1 MTGKDINRNKVAN
14 NIPKEGIRI
23 KSGKSGKKAF
33 SSLSPELL
41 AAIRD
46 GDHQAYD
53 QFYLDTVDL
62 MFDFINL
69 LLHSQTEAEEI
80 CQQIY
85 VRIWEARQSI
95 DPAGNFRGYLY
106 KMAKTAAFKHLEHK
120 KVENK
125 YLHYKQHDAPEF
137 GASPD
142 EWVITRE
149 IALLIKISLD
159 NMPEQRRKVFEMSRN
174 EGLSYEEIAKRL
186 NISNA
191 TVRSHISHAIK
202 ELKDIVV
209 VVAVFLGF
217 P

>member
-1 MTGKDINRNKVAN
+1 MTGKDSNRNKVTN
-14 NIPKEGIRI
+14 NIPKEGIGT
-23 KSGKSGKKAF
+23 KSGKYGKKAF

-46 GDHQAYD
+46 GNHQAYD

-69 LLHSQTEAEEI
+69 LLHSEAEAEEI

-85 VRIWEARQSI
+85 VKIWESRQSI

-106 KMAKTAAFKHLEHK
+106 KMAKTASFKYLEHK

-125 YLHYKQHDAPEF
+125 YLHYKGYDAPEF

-142 EWVITRE
+142 ELVITRE

-159 NMPEQRRKVFEMSRN
+159 NMPEQRRKVFEMSRY

-202 ELKDIVV
+202 ELKDIVI
-209 VVAVFLGF
+209 VVAIFLGF

>member
-1 MTGKDINRNKVAN
+1 MTSRDINRNKIAN
-14 NIPKEGIRI
+14 NIPKERSGT
-23 KSGKSGKKAF
+23 KSGKYGKKAF

-53 QFYLDTVDL
+53 QFYLDTVEI

-69 LLHSQTEAEEI
+69 LLHSEAEAEEI

-85 VRIWEARQSI
+85 VKIWETRQSI

-125 YLHYKQHDAPEF
+125 YLHYKWHDAPEF

-142 EWVITRE
+142 ELVITRE

-186 NISNA
+186 KISNA
-191 TVRSHISHAIK
+191 TVRSHISHAIR
-202 ELKDIVV
+202 ELKTIVV
-209 VVAVFLGF
+209 IMAVFFGF